1 MRNQECILAAARA
14 AFAEGGASVA
24 LEEIARRAGVGIA
37 TLYRRYP
44 TGQDLVSAAF
54 EPKLRTYAAAAEDAV
69 AEDDAWQGFTGF
81 VKAICA
87 MQAADAGFA
96 DVVALTCPVNPQ
108 LDERHRAATAN
119 LDKVVER
126 AKAERK
132 LRADF
137 VIEDLVLV
145 LLLIANAGVG
155 TATRHFAPRAGPRF
169 ATLMLDAFRM
179 EGASPL
185 PSPVSRAPL
194 TLPLRQR
201 IGAARA
207 ESPGPRP
214 PPAGL

>member
-44 TGQDLVSAAF
+44 TGQDLVS
-54 EPKLRTYAAAAEDAV
+54 AAEDAV